1 MIQPHGQKV
10 RRADEIPG
18 KHHLRALRTIA
29 ESPGGRQEW
38 FLRAR
43 GTTTEVL
50 TELIEA
56 GLAMVQPEMTDGRDV
71 RWIRITD
78 AGVQALTAL

>member
-1 MIQPHGQKV
+1 M
-10 RRADEIPG
+10 RFPG
-18 KHHLRALRTIA
+18 KHHRRALRTIA

-43 GTTTEVL
+43 GITSEVV

-56 GLAMVQPEMTDGRDV
+56 RLATVQPEVTGGRDV

-78 AGVQALTAL
+78 IGRQALACR

>member
-1 MIQPHGQKV
+1 M
-10 RRADEIPG
+10 
-18 KHHLRALRTIA
+18 
-29 ESPGGRQEW
+29 
-38 FLRAR
+38 RAR

-56 GLAMVQPEMTDGRDV
+56 GLAMMQPEMTDGRDV

-78 AGVQALTAL
+78 AGRQALTAL